1 MCGVY
6 ITSIF
11 LLSIHSNYE
20 SRLFERV
27 AKRVVG
33 DYESGDVDYFIK
45 NNQQSKGKLTDIQK
59 VIALN
64 EFTHEIMGPPR
75 KGLFL
80 PKNKCPPACS
90 KLLE

>member
-1 MCGVY
+1 MESILIKQVRKYILYLIVFMCGVY

-33 DYESGDVDYFIK
+33 DYESDDVDYFIK
-45 NNQQSKGKLTDIQK
+45 NNQQSKGKLTDIQ
-59 VIALN
+59 
-64 EFTHEIMGPPR
+64 
-75 KGLFL
+75 
-80 PKNKCPPACS
+80 
-90 KLLE
+90 